1 MAAHSRVFED
11 HEAKRVA
18 VPLMVG
24 LVGPS
29 GGGKTYSAL
38 RLASGIQR
46 VTGGDIFVIDTE
58 SRRSLHYANLF
69 KFRHVPFA
77 APFGPLDYLA
87 AIEYA
92 VKRGAKVVIV
102 DSMSHEHEGPGGV
115 LEQHAAEVDR
125 LAGGDQAKAER
136 VKMLAWSAPKQARR
150 RMINTILQM
159 PVSSIFCFRAKEK
172 LKIER
177 GQEPKPLGFM
187 PIAGEEFIYEMTIN
201 CLLLPKA
208 GGIPTWQSNEI
219 GEQATMK
226 LPQQFAQLF
235 SEPLPLSEDHGETM
249 ARWAEGGAV
258 SRFDEFLRE
267 IAEADL
273 ATLEKVIPPRI
284 EEAKKSRAINAAEHR
299 SLKAAYIARKTALTS
314 NGNGAGEAPGSSP
327 SVTSEAAAS

>member
-1 MAAHSRVFED
+1 MTSRTFED
-11 HEAKRVA
+11 FEAKRCA

-24 LVGPS
+24 LVGAS
-29 GGGKTYSAL
+29 GSGKTFSAL
-38 RLASGIQR
+38 RLATGIQR
-46 VTGGDIFVIDTE
+46 VTGGDIYLLDTE
-58 SRRSLHYANLF
+58 SRRSLHYAGHF

-87 AIEYA
+87 AIDYC
-92 VKRGAKVVIV
+92 VRKGAKVVVV
-102 DSMSHEHEGPGGV
+102 DSASHEHEGPGGV

-125 LAGGDQAKAER
+125 LAGGDLAKAER
-136 VKMLAWSAPKQARR
+136 VKMLAWSAPKAARR

-187 PIAGEEFIYEMTIN
+187 PIAGEEFMYEMTLN
-201 CLLLPKA
+201 CLLMPKSN
-208 GGIPTWQSNEI
+208 GVPTWQSKEL

-235 SEPLPLSEDHGETM
+235 AEPMPLSEDHGETM

-258 SRFDEFLRE
+258 STFDGLVLE
-267 IAEADL
+267 IERADAAALEAI
-273 ATLEKVIPPRI
+273 APKV
-284 EEAKKSRAINAAEHR
+284 EEAKKARAINPAEHR
-299 SLKAAYIARKTALTS
+299 SLRAAYAARKKLLA
-314 NGNGAGEAPGSSP
+314 GNGEESGSLP
-327 SVTSEAAAS
+327 LVATP

>member
-1 MAAHSRVFED
+1 MTMRTFED
-11 HEAKRVA
+11 HEAKRCA
-18 VPLMVG
+18 VPLLVG

-29 GGGKTYSAL
+29 GGGKTFSAL
-38 RLASGIQR
+38 RLATGIQR
-46 VTGGDIFVIDTE
+46 VTGGDIFLIDTE
-58 SRRSLHYANLF
+58 SRRSLHYANHF

-92 VKRGAKVVIV
+92 VKRGAKVVVV

-115 LEQHAAEVDR
+115 LEQHAAEVER
-125 LAGGDQAKAER
+125 LSGGDQAKAER
-136 VKMLAWSAPKQARR
+136 VKMLAWSKPKQDRR
-150 RMINTILQM
+150 RMINSILQM

-187 PIAGEEFIYEMTIN
+187 PIAGEEFIYEMTVN

-208 GGIPTWQSNEI
+208 NGVPTWQSKEL

-226 LPQQFAQLF
+226 LPAQFQQLF
-235 SEPLPLSEDHGETM
+235 AEPLPLSEDHGETM

-258 SRFDEFLRE
+258 SVFDQLTRE
-267 IAEADL
+267 IGEAD
-273 ATLEKVIPPRI
+273 AAALEAVIPPKI
-284 EEAKKSRAINAAEHR
+284 EDAKKARTINPAEYRALRAAF
-299 SLKAAYIARKTALTS
+299 AARKKVL
-314 NGNGAGEAPGSSP
+314 AGGTDTPSSP
-327 SVTSEAAAS
+327 DATESAAQ

>member
-1 MAAHSRVFED
+1 MTQRVFED
-11 HEAKRVA
+11 HEAKRCA
-18 VPLMVG
+18 VPLMIG
-24 LVGPS
+24 LTGPS
-29 GGGKTYSAL
+29 GGGKTYSGL
-38 RLASGIQR
+38 RLATGIQR

-58 SRRSLHYANLF
+58 SRRSLHYANQF
-69 KFRHVPFA
+69 KFRHVPFV

-115 LEQHAAEVDR
+115 LEQHAAEVER

-136 VKMLAWSAPKQARR
+136 VKMLAWSGPKQARR

-177 GQEPKPLGFM
+177 GQEPKPMGFM
-187 PIAGEEFIYEMTIN
+187 PIAGEEFTYEMTIN

-208 GGIPTWQSNEI
+208 GGVPTWQSKEI

-235 SEPLPLSEDHGETM
+235 AEPMPLSEDHGETM

-258 SRFDEFLRE
+258 STFDGLVVE
-267 IAEADL
+267 IERADAAALEAI
-273 ATLEKVIPPRI
+273 APKV
-284 EEAKKSRAINAAEHR
+284 EEAKKARTINPAEHR
-299 SLKAAYIARKTALTS
+299 SLRAAYAARKKEL
-314 NGNGAGEAPGSSP
+314 AGSGEESGSLPLVGTEVAAP
-327 SVTSEAAAS
+327 

>member
-1 MAAHSRVFED
+1 MAAIARVFED
-11 HEAKRVA
+11 YEARRCA
-18 VPLMVG
+18 VPLMIG
-24 LVGPS
+24 LTGPS
-29 GGGKTYSAL
+29 GGGKTYSGL
-38 RLASGIQR
+38 RLATGIQR

-58 SRRSLHYANLF
+58 SRRSLHYANQF
-69 KFRHVPFA
+69 KFRHVPFS

-92 VKRGAKVVIV
+92 VKKGAKVVIV

-125 LAGGDQAKAER
+125 LSGGDLQKAER

-172 LKIER
+172 LKIEK
-177 GQEPKPLGFM
+177 GQDPLPLGFM

-208 GGIPTWQSNEI
+208 DGVPTWNSKQV
-219 GEQATMK
+219 GEQTTMK

-235 SEPLPLSEDHGETM
+235 AERMPLSEDHGETM

-258 SRFDEFLRE
+258 STFDALVQA
-267 IAEADL
+267 IGNSDSAA
-273 ATLEKVIPPRI
+273 LEKEIPPKI
-284 EEAKKSRAINAAEHR
+284 EEAKKARSINPAEYR
-299 SLKAAYIARKTALTS
+299 SLRTAYANRKKVLEGGGDDAA
-314 NGNGAGEAPGSSP
+314 PSSP
-327 SVTSEAAAS
+327 DGVEASPS

>member
-1 MAAHSRVFED
+1 MSKRVFED
-11 HEAKRVA
+11 VEATRTA

-24 LVGPS
+24 MVGPS

-38 RLASGIQR
+38 RLATGIQR

-58 SRRSLHYANLF
+58 SRRSLHYANQF
-69 KFRHVPFA
+69 KFRHVHFE

-87 AIEYA
+87 AIEHC

-115 LEQHAAEVDR
+115 LEQHAAEVQR
-125 LAGGDQAKAER
+125 MSGGDAAKAER
-136 VKMLAWSAPKQARR
+136 VKLGAWAVPKAARR

-177 GQEPKPLGFM
+177 GKEPTPLGFM
-187 PIAGEEFIYEMTIN
+187 PIAGEEFIYEMTLN

-208 GGIPTWQSNEI
+208 GGVPTWNSREV

-226 LPQQFAQLF
+226 LPQQFEQLF
-235 SEPLPLSEDHGETM
+235 ADAVPISEDHGESM
-249 ARWAEGGAV
+249 ARWAEGGAISEFDKLV
-258 SRFDEFLRE
+258 AAINSADAESLEAEIPPMIEAAKKARTINPAEYRGLRTAFASRKKV
-267 IAEADL
+267 L
-273 ATLEKVIPPRI
+273 ATFAQDV
-284 EEAKKSRAINAAEHR
+284 
-299 SLKAAYIARKTALTS
+299 
-314 NGNGAGEAPGSSP
+314 
-327 SVTSEAAAS
+327 AAASEPEVEAS

>member
-1 MAAHSRVFED
+1 MTTRTFED
-11 HEAKRVA
+11 YEAKRVA

-38 RLASGIQR
+38 RLATGIQR

-58 SRRSLHYANLF
+58 SRRSLHYANQF
-69 KFRHVPFA
+69 KFRHVPFV

-87 AIEYA
+87 AIEYC

-115 LEQHAAEVDR
+115 LEQHAAEVAR
-125 LAGGDQAKAER
+125 LAGDDQAKAER

-177 GQEPKPLGFM
+177 GQEPRPLGFM
-187 PIAGEEFIYEMTIN
+187 PIAGEEFVYEMTVN

-208 GGIPTWQSNEI
+208 GGVPTWQSKEV

-226 LPQQFAQLF
+226 LPQQFSQLF

-249 ARWAEGGAV
+249 ARWADGGAV
-258 SRFDEFLRE
+258 SRFDELVAE
-267 IAEADL
+267 IGGADAAALEA
-273 ATLEKVIPPRI
+273 TIPPKI
-284 EEAKKSRAINAAEHR
+284 EEAKKARTINPAEHR
-299 SLKAAYIARKTALTS
+299 ALRSAFVARKKALAAAP
-314 NGNGAGEAPGSSP
+314 NGAAESEPGP
-327 SVTSEAAAS
+327 MDDVEEPAAQ

>member
-1 MAAHSRVFED
+1 MAATARVFED
-11 HEAKRVA
+11 FEAKRAA

-38 RLASGIQR
+38 RLATGIQR
-46 VTGGDIFVIDTE
+46 VAGGDIFVVDTE
-58 SRRSLHYANLF
+58 SRRSLHYANQF

-87 AIEYA
+87 AIEYCA
-92 VKRGAKVVIV
+92 KKGAKVVII

-115 LEQHAAEVDR
+115 LEMHAAEVDR

-136 VKMLAWSAPKQARR
+136 VKMLAWSKPKADRR
-150 RMINTILQM
+150 RMINTMLQM

-187 PIAGEEFIYEMTIN
+187 PIAGEEFIYEMTVN
-201 CLLLPKA
+201 FLLLPKA
-208 GGIPTWQSNEI
+208 GGIPTWQSKEP
-219 GEQATMK
+219 GELQTMK
-226 LPQQFAQLF
+226 LPQQFTSIFAD
-235 SEPLPLSEDHGETM
+235 PLPLSEDHGETM

-258 SRFDEFLRE
+258 SRFDELVAE
-267 IAEADL
+267 IATADAAALEAIVP
-273 ATLEKVIPPRI
+273 KI
-284 EEAKKSRAINAAEHR
+284 EEAKRARAVNPAEFKSLRTAFG
-299 SLKAAYIARKTALTS
+299 ARKKLLEGGS
-314 NGNGAGEAPGSSP
+314 APD
-327 SVTSEAAAS
+327 VAADAEVAAQ